1 MKVEVHKAVKNALL
15 VPFRQLVP
23 HQHLP
28 VLAIPGQERTAVATL
43 APTLHSE
50 ELKQKQKEEALE
62 RERLERELQRKRK
75 MHEAVHRQD

>member
-1 MKVEVHKAVKNALL
+1 MKVQVHKAVKNALL
-15 VPFRQLVP
+15 VPFRQLVS

-28 VLAIPGQERTAVATL
+28 VLSVPGQEHASVATL

-62 RERLERELQRKRK
+62 RERLKRELQRKRK
-75 MHEAVHRQD
+75 MQEAVHRQD

>member
-15 VPFRQLVP
+15 VPFRQIVP
-23 HQHLP
+23 HACVP
-28 VLAIPGQERTAVATL
+28 VLAVPKQERAAVATL

-50 ELKQKQKEEALE
+50 ELKQRQREEALE

-75 MHEAVHRQD
+75 MQEAVHHQD